1 MVLVRGLFLMEDRI
15 SLLRGLLDLLLFF
28 FLDPFMTEEALL
40 ITLLVALVATV
51 PIAALARG
59 MRKDMSAYTMGKD
72 IVGGDGEG
80 KVEGDRSDQEPFVS
94 NDGARRRKRCTH
106 QVDA

>member
-59 MRKDMSAYTMGKD
+59 MKKDMVRIPWGQ
-72 IVGGDGEG
+72 IL
-80 KVEGDRSDQEPFVS
+80 
-94 NDGARRRKRCTH
+94 
-106 QVDA
+106 

>member
-59 MRKDMSAYTMGKD
+59 MKKDMSRIPREK
-72 IVGGDGEG
+72 IL
-80 KVEGDRSDQEPFVS
+80 
-94 NDGARRRKRCTH
+94 
-106 QVDA
+106 